1 MLWQRWLTRGLNGL
15 IWLLVA
21 WLLAAAAYVSLGRQL
36 VPVVADY
43 QAELVAKAETLSGRH
58 IELRSLSGEMQGS
71 QPVLTLRGLRVHENA
86 DPDSPVLFDLDD
98 VTARLDVWRSLW
110 LRRPVMDALQIRGLA
125 LALSEDEQGQWHLQ
139 GLGERTRQ
147 VGGLEQALAAL
158 REHHRITLLDTS
170 VQVSPFGE
178 LQWRF
183 EHGEMTLLNGQG
195 WQRLDGRLSL
205 PDGERLRWQVSAL
218 VPGSNLDA
226 ASFGFFLELPA
237 SDWSRWLPAD
247 WLERAHLRQLTLGG
261 RFWGNWQDARL
272 QLLQGTLVAPEI
284 ALQTQTS
291 QPVLND
297 LFVRFD
303 YRDDGDL
310 QQLAVQDLSM
320 HLGEDVWPTTNLQ
333 GQRQRS
339 SGNWSLALDRLQL
352 DRAALW
358 VTTLAPD
365 QPVATLLSELAPEGT
380 LRRLSASG
388 QGAMTDLQPLQFS
401 AALEQVGVQAFHNA
415 PAISG
420 VTGTVSGSPAAG
432 ELRVDSQSWS
442 MQLPHLFPQAWE
454 YDRARGALHWRW
466 SHEQGLQLNAPGMA
480 VSGPQGQASAM
491 LDLHLPPKGQMP
503 TMDLRV
509 ALRNSSAEH
518 HQPYLPLRAPAFS
531 PALAKWLAA
540 SEARGQV
547 PLAIF
552 EYTGS
557 LLKGATP
564 EERQIGLYIQLRD
577 GRLHFQPGW
586 PALTELDGDMLLR
599 DGELTVSSRHARLLD
614 SVSTEAQ
621 ARAQLLHRSAPAVLS
636 VESNFTGPLSD
647 ALRLMQD
654 GPLAEL
660 TGNPLAGWRGEGS
673 LSGTLGLSIPLQ
685 RSAEPAVQLEVELN
699 SDVQASRLEIP
710 VLQAPIE
717 SASGHLHFSRRD
729 GLSADN
735 LNGRFL
741 GAPVSGS
748 MSPIASRGQRLQLK
762 GQHPVEALRQWTLLP
777 PIPAGIA
784 RGTVGWQAVVDIR
797 SARQDLTITSNLK
810 GVELT
815 VPTPFGKSA
824 ETPRE
829 LELQMRLAG
838 GEQNWQVNTDD
849 GLRGLLRVRDGQLSG
864 DLRYASGPPQ
874 SPTGRALSIQAQVP
888 SLDWESWRSWAA
900 GLSGSNGASPAAKAD
915 GGVLASLVRQLEV
928 RTDTFTG
935 FGLTLEDTHAI
946 IAREAAHW
954 RVTVDQADVEGR
966 ILVPDDPAQPVDI
979 ALQRLRL
986 NAVDED
992 ISQLP
997 VVLPTDQA
1005 VQEEQPDPL
1014 AEFRPSTLPP
1024 LDVRIDQLS
1033 WGGKPI
1039 GLARFRLRPDATGA
1053 RLPELELN
1061 LRGLLL
1067 KGSMDWREQPAHSV
1081 FEGSLEAE
1089 DIGQVLQSWGYAPT
1103 ITSKRFLTNAALN
1116 WPGSPAAFKLRRAS
1130 GTLGIEARD
1139 GMLQSGETSAEALR
1153 VFGLLNFNALTRR
1166 LRLDFSDL
1174 FSKGTAYD
1182 TLDGGLYVDNG
1193 VLHSEQP
1200 VVLEG
1205 PSVKIQSEGSL
1216 NLRSNQVDMGMLVTL
1231 PVTNNLPLAAL
1242 IAGAPQIG
1250 GVLFLADKILGDK
1263 VARFASVKYKIS
1275 GDWQQPTV
1283 EFDRAFDNKAALEE
1297 D

>member
-43 QAELVAKAETLSGRH
+43 QAELVAKAESLSGRH

-86 DPDSPVLFDLDD
+86 APDSPVLFDLDD

-125 LALSEDEQGQWHLQ
+125 LALSQDEQGRWHLQ

-178 LQWRF
+178 PQWRF
-183 EHGEMTLLNGQG
+183 DRGEMTLLNGQG

-205 PDGERLRWQVSAL
+205 PDGERLRWQISAL
-218 VPGSNLDA
+218 VPGGNLDA

-237 SDWSRWLPAD
+237 SDWSRWLPAA
-247 WLERAHLRQLTLGG
+247 WLERAHLRELTLGG

-284 ALQTQTS
+284 GLQTATDE
-291 QPVLND
+291 PVLND
-297 LFVRFD
+297 LFARFQ

-320 HLGEDVWPTTNLQ
+320 HLGEEVWPTTNLQ
-333 GQRQRS
+333 GQHQRS
-339 SGNWSLALDRLQL
+339 SGNWSLALDRLRL

-365 QPVATLLSELAPEGT
+365 QPVAELVSELAPQGT
-380 LRRLSASG
+380 LRQLSASG
-388 QGAMTDLQPLQFS
+388 QGAVTDLQSLQFS

-420 VTGTVSGSPAAG
+420 VTGTISGSPAAG

-442 MQLPHLFPQAWE
+442 MQLPNLFPQPWE
-454 YDRARGALHWRW
+454 YARAQGALNWRW
-466 SHEQGLQLNAPGMA
+466 SREQGLQLNAPGMA
-480 VSGPQGQASAM
+480 VSGPQGQASAA
-491 LDLHLPPKGQMP
+491 LDLHLPPKGQTP
-503 TMDLRV
+503 TMDLRM

-540 SEARGQV
+540 SEAKGRV

-564 EERQIGLYIQLRD
+564 EERQLGLYIQLRD
-577 GRLHFQPGW
+577 GQLHFQPGW
-586 PALTELDGDMLLR
+586 PALTELDGDMLLY
-599 DGELTVSSRHARLLD
+599 DGLLSVRSRHARLLD
-614 SVSTEAQ
+614 SISTDARAQ
-621 ARAQLLHRSAPAVLS
+621 AQLLHRSGPPVLT
-636 VESNFTGPLSD
+636 VDAGFRGPLSD
-647 ALRLMQD
+647 GLKLMQD

-660 TGNPLAGWRGEGS
+660 TGNPLAGWRADGEIGGE
-673 LSGTLGLSIPLQ
+673 LNLAIPLQ
-685 RSAEPAVQLEVELN
+685 RSEPSAPGLAIEL
-699 SDVQASRLEIP
+699 SADVQASRLDIP

-717 SASGHLHFSRRD
+717 DASGQLHFSREQGIR
-729 GLSADN
+729 ADN
-735 LNGRFL
+735 LSGRFL
-741 GAPVSGS
+741 GGAVSGS
-748 MSPIASRGQRLQLK
+748 MSPLGPRGQRLELSGRHQ
-762 GQHPVEALRQWTLLP
+762 VETLRQWSLLP
-777 PIPAGIA
+777 TIPSGVAKG
-784 RGTVGWQAVVDIR
+784 RVDWQAVMDIR
-797 SARQDLTITSNLK
+797 SGQQDLTITSDLK

-815 VPTPFGKSA
+815 VPAPFAKRA
-824 ETPRE
+824 APARTLR
-829 LELQMRLAG
+829 LQMTLAG
-838 GEQNWQVNTDD
+838 GEQQWQLAMGDS
-849 GLRGLLRVRDGQLSG
+849 LKGLLRYRRGELSG
-864 DLRYASGPPQ
+864 DLRYASGSPQ
-874 SPTGRALSIQAQVP
+874 PPTGRALSIQAQLP
-888 SLDWESWRSWAA
+888 ALDWDSWREWAGRLGGSRDRGGGTAAA
-900 GLSGSNGASPAAKAD
+900 GGALAK
-915 GGVLASLVRQLEV
+915 LVRQLEV

-966 ILVPDDPAQPVDI
+966 ILVPDDSTQPIDI

-997 VVLPTDQA
+997 VVLPSDQA

-1014 AEFRPSTLPP
+1014 ADFRPSTLPP

-1053 RLPELELN
+1053 TLPELELN
-1061 LRGLLL
+1061 LRGLRLT
-1067 KGSMDWREQPAHSV
+1067 GNMDWREQPAHSV
-1081 FEGSLEAE
+1081 FEGSLEAA
-1089 DIGQVLQSWGYAPT
+1089 DIGQVLQAWGYAPT
-1103 ITSKRFLTNAALN
+1103 ITSERFVTNAALN

-1200 VVLEG
+1200 VVFEG
-1205 PSVKIQSEGSL
+1205 PGVKIQSDGSL
-1216 NLRSNQVDMGMLVTL
+1216 NLRTNEVDMGMLVTL